1 MQAVV
6 GEHQLCGPTGACS
19 GRADSVEPLQQQLM
33 HICGRVRAVVLLL
46 HWTGSLHVGIINPG
60 NSLAAYNFTA
70 GQAVIIPAGA
80 CSCRR
85 NKRPD
90 APGLGLRAACRLCPA
105 GCHALSFS
113 LSRALH
119 AVGDLCTGWMHY
131 YLNR

>member
-1 MQAVV
+1 MSIDAPSTGRWV
-6 GEHQLCGPTGACS
+6 GWGTVGRRKGEQTVSSRCNSSCS
-19 GRADSVEPLQQQLM
+19 RP
-33 HICGRVRAVVLLL
+33 VRAVVLLL

-80 CSCRR
+80 RSCRR
-85 NKRPD
+85 GERPD
-90 APGLGLRAACRLCPA
+90 PPGRGLRAVCRLCPP
-105 GCHALSFS
+105 GFHALSSS